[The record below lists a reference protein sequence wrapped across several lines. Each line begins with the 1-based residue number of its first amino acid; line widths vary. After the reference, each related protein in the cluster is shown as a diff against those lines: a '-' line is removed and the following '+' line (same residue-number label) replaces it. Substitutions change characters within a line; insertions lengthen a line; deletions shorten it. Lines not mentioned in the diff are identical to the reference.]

1 MRYGARSL
9 LSLSLLAA
17 AGLLA
22 PQAAS
27 AADADE
33 GVTLDVTGGVDAKA
47 CAYPSVVLLNT
58 YVDNNPKKRA
68 SCTGTLIHP
77 KVILYAAH
85 CGTVNEAAFTEN
97 RTTPGRRTLTRRISP
112 NKR

>member
-85 CGTVNEAAFTEN
+85 CGTVNEAVFTEN